1 MKITENWSKDVEG
14 QLLTFDFGKNGKG
27 ITDELILIAK
37 RIEELSKDNCV
48 YLHHESF
55 IDTADDVYELK
66 FVLIPKSEPN
76 HEKEMQESTPNDN
89 HLFENPLEA
98 NLEENAPERL
108 FYDLDLVSPIRIID
122 NGNGD
127 FMIIDDKDSEHF
139 FYRTKT
145 GKLVYDGFC
154 INAENKEIVFD
165 PLKASP
171 DQLDVVLKNQPIKS
185 LHNTTANGA
194 KKNVKDIQF
203 WGDGDTFLL
212 ISKASSE
219 AEGWMKS
226 TKAMPVGTSVVIQ
239 VTTQQRNPDGSYS
252 VAEALTTVDKVIVKE
267 FLNPDD
273 SVNARAIVNRTW
285 EHEGVRI
292 SRVKNVKIQNQE
304 Q

>member
-1 MKITENWSKDVEG
+1 MVITESWGKDEHG
-14 QLLTFDFGKNGKG
+14 EHLYMDFGKNGQG
-27 ITDELILIAK
+27 ITNELAVIGQ
-37 RIEELSKDNCV
+37 RIKALSKDFTV

-55 IDTADDVYELK
+55 IDTADDVYTLK
-66 FVLIPKSEPN
+66 FALIKKSLSESAY
-76 HEKEMQESTPNDN
+76 EKTEVNV
-89 HLFENPLEA
+89 
-98 NLEENAPERL
+98 EENVPERL

-171 DQLDVVLKNQPIKS
+171 DQLDVVLKNQPTKS

-252 VAEALTTVDKVIVKE
+252 VAEALTTVDNVIVKE